1 MLIRPIARDDYK
13 AWRPLWDGYNS
24 FYGRA
29 GETALPELIT
39 ATTWDRFFNPVEPI
53 FALVAEKEGAL
64 VGLAHYLFHHSS
76 TRIEPVCYM
85 QDLFTEPTV
94 RRSGVA
100 RALIQAVYQQATQ
113 ANAKRVYWMTQT
125 ANEAGRRLYD
135 QMAAH
140 HGFIVYST
148 ELTLQA

>member
-1 MLIRPIARDDYK
+1 MVIRSIARTDYD
-13 AWRPLWDGYNS
+13 AWRPLWNGYNA

-29 GETALPELIT
+29 GQTALPEVIT
-39 ATTWDRFFNPVEPI
+39 AATWERFFNPVEPI
-53 FALVAEKEGAL
+53 FALVAEKDGAL
-64 VGLAHYLFHHSS
+64 VGLAHYLFHRSS
-76 TRIEPVCYM
+76 TRIEPVSYL

-100 RALIQAVYQQATQ
+100 RALIQAVYQQAAQ
-113 ANAKRVYWMTQT
+113 AGAKRVYWMTQT
-125 ANEAGRRLYD
+125 TNEAGRKLYD

-148 ELTLQA
+148 ELVAQI